1 MVIDREVPGIAEAI
15 RAYGRGNGIAT
26 AALSR
31 GIAGQLG
38 DSLVVNVPGSP
49 GGAKDAAA
57 VLGEIVIHALEQI
70 TGSDH

>member
-1 MVIDREVPGIAEAI
+1 
-15 RAYGRGNGIAT
+15 
-26 AALSR
+26 
-31 GIAGQLG
+31 
-38 DSLVVNVPGSP
+38 LVVNVPGSP